1 MEHGSSEPHDSF
13 SLLTCSLGHVPS
25 DTTPIEMDA
34 PHTPFSAR
42 FTASIACS
50 TPGHTGCARRRVK
63 GSPNLRRS
71 PGTRVMLAGRK
82 GAARHHGRESLS
94 FLARRSPLIL
104 IGWRFH
110 PSSSR
115 TCSSSFRYGLCR
127 CRRFLRVLGL
137 CGGFVLRYD
146 CPLTL
151 SSNSATMSSQPA
163 RCSMGSHVLSL
174 SAYHSH

>member
-1 MEHGSSEPHDSF
+1 
-13 SLLTCSLGHVPS
+13 
-25 DTTPIEMDA
+25 
-34 PHTPFSAR
+34 
-42 FTASIACS
+42 
-50 TPGHTGCARRRVK
+50 
-63 GSPNLRRS
+63 
-71 PGTRVMLAGRK
+71 MLAGRE
-82 GAARHHGRESLS
+82 GAARHHGRESFS

-146 CPLTL
+146 RPLTL
-151 SSNSATMSSQPA
+151 LKLSD
-163 RCSMGSHVLSL
+163 HVL
-174 SAYHSH
+174 AAC